1 MGSDKRGIRQKAPV
15 PDPASARIPAELR
28 ASRETCARRGGERA
42 GSRGCARGA
51 RRAGAGRPRH
61 GQKISSF
68 GIQNT
73 LDQAMDSRFRGND
86 GQTATASVKV
96 TCLAEMTSFPRKR
109 ESISVSESRNLRKD
123 ERLFVTMTGRFHQ
136 GVDHGHGTDRF
147 HSAQTLRADAAR
159 SPSGAD
165 GFRAAPSLWPDAAG
179 GSVEYRLE
187 YRLESRP
194 QAGGA
199 RCTSRRAV
207 AHQPPGARSGTRRL
221 RSRRR
226 ILRLA
231 QEVVRRLRPAFG
243 TPRRGPPSGTVCR
256 FFAGDSRL
264 PSKLGSSPRRPWA
277 STPTPSITC
286 ARDHPLRPIA
296 WRRASPRRRSRR
308 RPSARTWCRRSSG
321 R

>member
-1 MGSDKRGIRQKAPV
+1 
-15 PDPASARIPAELR
+15 
-28 ASRETCARRGGERA
+28 
-42 GSRGCARGA
+42 
-51 RRAGAGRPRH
+51 
-61 GQKISSF
+61 
-68 GIQNT
+68 
-73 LDQAMDSRFRGND
+73 MDSRFRGND
-86 GQTATASVKV
+86 VISARHV
-96 TCLAEMTSFPRKR
+96 TFTLAVAVWPSFPRKR
-109 ESISVSESRNLRKD
+109 ESISVGESRNLRKD

-187 YRLESRP
+187 SRS